1 MPDIKYAVEIY
12 PLAFDDLDGIYRYY
26 YEESQD
32 EAVSKKVTEELKAR
46 IYGLAF
52 MPKKNP
58 LARER
63 RLKKD
68 GFRKLICDNYVIPF
82 LIDEE
87 KKIVSVVRVFHAKMN
102 YIKYL

>member
-1 MPDIKYAVEIY
+1 MPDIKYTVEIY

-32 EAVSKKVTEELKAR
+32 GAVAKKVTDELKTK
-46 IYGLAF
+46 IYGLSF

-58 LARER
+58 PVRER

-68 GFRKLICDNYVIPF
+68 GFRKLLCDNYVVPF

-87 KKIVSVVRVFHAKMN
+87 KKIVSVVRVFHGKMN
-102 YIKYL
+102 YLKYL